1 MQLNENEYKNR
12 VRQWI
17 ISSFPYAKGKYVMD
31 IQNDNKYNLIYVASK
46 YFGFER
52 TWWRLFQ
59 KRPQFNINVF
69 IKQYIIS
76 IQKGERNETTRTTTS
91 GCM

>member
-52 TWWRLFQ
+52 T
-59 KRPQFNINVF
+59 
-69 IKQYIIS
+69 
-76 IQKGERNETTRTTTS
+76 
-91 GCM
+91 